1 MGWKGPFHDGSGAAY
16 TRIRPRS
23 VTGSEVSCTKQPSGR
38 EAGTWKPP
46 FQAIAVTTDDDKARQ
61 IQHMT
66 RQSISHLGERNM
78 TDRKPISLLR
88 QPGAL
93 RSQTSLE
100 IQTRQAQRLVYG
112 RRAEGGKP
120 AIFGLLRF
128 GTMLRPIWEG
138 AATDDPWA
146 DWCLVQIEREL
157 LEAREAMES
166 LMAQVQTQLKS
177 RPAMDVAVAQ
187 SVEPVKVDLTF
198 TSPYAF
204 MGAYLLAD
212 YDVLARAILT
222 GRHIGLFDRD
232 TSERML
238 REGGR
243 IVRRAFNTAQGYKYL
258 GVCREDLRQGTQK
271 AGRATDM
278 LGALPQPVIDGTL
291 RAAHAPDIRPAANSP
306 ATPLDDDDNL
316 ALEDPQAAESVQ
328 IGSEA
333 G

>member
-1 MGWKGPFHDGSGAAY
+1 
-16 TRIRPRS
+16 
-23 VTGSEVSCTKQPSGR
+23 
-38 EAGTWKPP
+38 
-46 FQAIAVTTDDDKARQ
+46 
-61 IQHMT
+61 MT
-66 RQSISHLGERNM
+66 E
-78 TDRKPISLLR
+78 RKPMSLLR

-93 RSQTSLE
+93 RSQTSME

-112 RRAEGGKP
+112 RRGDGGKP

-146 DWCLVQIEREL
+146 DWYLVQIERDL
-157 LEAREAMES
+157 LEARETLEA
-166 LMAQVQTQLKS
+166 LMTQVQQELKS
-177 RPAMDVAVAQ
+177 LPAIDIAVAQ

-212 YDVLARAILT
+212 YDQLVRAVLT

-232 TSERML
+232 TAERTL

-271 AGRATDM
+271 AARATEM
-278 LGALPQPVIDGTL
+278 LGPLPQEVIDGSL
-291 RAAHAPDIRPAANSP
+291 RAAHAPDIRPASSQSSSV
-306 ATPLDDDDNL
+306 
-316 ALEDPQAAESVQ
+316 LEDNDGAAMDELLD
-328 IGSEA
+328 A
-333 G
+333 GPPLPASQTA

>member
-1 MGWKGPFHDGSGAAY
+1 
-16 TRIRPRS
+16 
-23 VTGSEVSCTKQPSGR
+23 
-38 EAGTWKPP
+38 
-46 FQAIAVTTDDDKARQ
+46 
-61 IQHMT
+61 MT
-66 RQSISHLGERNM
+66 E
-78 TDRKPISLLR
+78 RKPLSLLR

-93 RSQTSLE
+93 RSQTSME

-112 RRAEGGKP
+112 RRGDGGKP

-146 DWCLVQIEREL
+146 DWCLVQIERDL
-157 LEAREAMES
+157 LEARETLEA
-166 LMAQVQTQLKS
+166 LMTRTQGQLKS
-177 RPAMDVAVAQ
+177 LPAMDIALAQ

-212 YDVLARAILT
+212 YGQLVRAVLT

-232 TSERML
+232 TAERTL

-258 GVCREDLRQGTQK
+258 GVCRDDVRQGTQK
-271 AGRATDM
+271 AMRATEM
-278 LGALPQPVIDGTL
+278 LGPLPQEVIDGTL
-291 RAAHAPDIRPAANSP
+291 RAAHAPDIRDASNKSS
-306 ATPLDDDDNL
+306 TL
-316 ALEDPQAAESVQ
+316 LEDDEGAAMDGVLDEEPAVLESQ
-328 IGSEA
+328 TA
-333 G
+333 

>member
-1 MGWKGPFHDGSGAAY
+1 
-16 TRIRPRS
+16 
-23 VTGSEVSCTKQPSGR
+23 
-38 EAGTWKPP
+38 
-46 FQAIAVTTDDDKARQ
+46 
-61 IQHMT
+61 
-66 RQSISHLGERNM
+66 M

-146 DWCLVQIEREL
+146 DWCLVQIESQL
-157 LEAREAMES
+157 LEAKEAMES
-166 LMAQVQTQLKS
+166 LMHQVRQQLQS
-177 RPAMDVAVAQ
+177 QPAMDVAVAQ

-212 YDVLARAILT
+212 YDVLVRAVLT

-232 TSERML
+232 TAERTL

-243 IVRRAFNTAQGYKYL
+243 LVRRVFNTAQGYKYL

-271 AGRATDM
+271 AERATDM
-278 LGALPQPVIDGTL
+278 LGALPQAVIDGTL
-291 RAAHAPDIRPAANSP
+291 RAAHAPDIRPVANTSS
-306 ATPLDDDDNL
+306 ALLDDGDDP
-316 ALEDPQAAESVQ
+316 ALDDPMEEEPMRLE
-328 IGSEA
+328 GKR

>member
-1 MGWKGPFHDGSGAAY
+1 
-16 TRIRPRS
+16 
-23 VTGSEVSCTKQPSGR
+23 
-38 EAGTWKPP
+38 
-46 FQAIAVTTDDDKARQ
+46 
-61 IQHMT
+61 
-66 RQSISHLGERNM
+66 M

-146 DWCLVQIEREL
+146 DWYLVQIESQL
-157 LEAREAMES
+157 LEAREAMEN
-166 LMAQVQTQLKS
+166 LMHQVRQQLQS

-187 SVEPVKVDLTF
+187 SVEQVKVDLTF

-212 YDVLARAILT
+212 YDVLVRAVLT

-232 TSERML
+232 TAEHTL

-243 IVRRAFNTAQGYKYL
+243 IVRRVFNTAQGYKYL
-258 GVCREDLRQGTQK
+258 GVCRENLR
-271 AGRATDM
+271 
-278 LGALPQPVIDGTL
+278 
-291 RAAHAPDIRPAANSP
+291 
-306 ATPLDDDDNL
+306 
-316 ALEDPQAAESVQ
+316 
-328 IGSEA
+328 
-333 G
+333 

>member
-1 MGWKGPFHDGSGAAY
+1 
-16 TRIRPRS
+16 
-23 VTGSEVSCTKQPSGR
+23 
-38 EAGTWKPP
+38 
-46 FQAIAVTTDDDKARQ
+46 
-61 IQHMT
+61 
-66 RQSISHLGERNM
+66 M

-146 DWCLVQIEREL
+146 DWCLVQIESQL
-157 LEAREAMES
+157 LEAKEAMES
-166 LMAQVQTQLKS
+166 LMHQVRQQLQS
-177 RPAMDVAVAQ
+177 QPAMDVAVAQ

-212 YDVLARAILT
+212 YDVLVRAVLT

-232 TSERML
+232 TAERTL

-243 IVRRAFNTAQGYKYL
+243 LVRRVFNTAQGYKYL
-258 GVCREDLRQGTQK
+258 GVCREDLPQVTQK
-271 AGRATDM
+271 ADRSTDM
-278 LGALPQPVIDGTL
+278 L
-291 RAAHAPDIRPAANSP
+291 
-306 ATPLDDDDNL
+306 
-316 ALEDPQAAESVQ
+316 
-328 IGSEA
+328 
-333 G
+333 

>member
-1 MGWKGPFHDGSGAAY
+1 
-16 TRIRPRS
+16 
-23 VTGSEVSCTKQPSGR
+23 
-38 EAGTWKPP
+38 
-46 FQAIAVTTDDDKARQ
+46 
-61 IQHMT
+61 MT
-66 RQSISHLGERNM
+66 E
-78 TDRKPISLLR
+78 RKPVSLLR

-93 RSQTSLE
+93 RSQTSME

-112 RRAEGGKP
+112 RRSDGEKP

-146 DWCLVQIEREL
+146 DWCLVQIERDL
-157 LEAREAMES
+157 LEAREALEALMTQIQRQLQS
-166 LMAQVQTQLKS
+166 L
-177 RPAMDVAVAQ
+177 PAMDIAVAQ

-212 YDVLARAILT
+212 YDKLVRAVLT

-232 TSERML
+232 TAERTL

-258 GVCREDLRQGTQK
+258 GVCREDVRQGTQK
-271 AGRATDM
+271 ATRATEM
-278 LGALPQPVIDGTL
+278 LGPLPQEVIDGTL
-291 RAAHAPDIRPAANSP
+291 RAAHAPDIRASSNQPSA
-306 ATPLDDDDNL
+306 L
-316 ALEDPQAAESVQ
+316 LEDEEGAAMDALLDEEPTVLESQ
-328 IGSEA
+328 TA
-333 G
+333 